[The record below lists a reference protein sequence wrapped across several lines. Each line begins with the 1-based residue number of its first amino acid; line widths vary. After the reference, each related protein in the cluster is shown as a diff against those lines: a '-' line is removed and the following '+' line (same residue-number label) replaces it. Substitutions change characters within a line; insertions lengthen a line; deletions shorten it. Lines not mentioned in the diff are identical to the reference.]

1 GGHSVNPDASA
12 PAFQEEAGVRALEFW
27 QSLIDDGLM
36 PAAQHGVSRDPFIA
50 GRVGFLMAST
60 ASVATVAG
68 GASFEFGTDMLPGNV
83 RRGTTVGGA
92 ALVMF
97 PSTPEKELA
106 TWRLLKF
113 LTSVDNSI
121 KFTIAT
127 GYVPISP
134 AAAES
139 EAIRTLLR
147 QRPEYAAG
155 FEQLAVSSQ
164 YPHFFSMG
172 TMDNLLV
179 DAIEAVELGGRTPA
193 AALAAAAEA
202 LIADIAA
209 NQ

>member
-1 GGHSVNPDASA
+1 
-12 PAFQEEAGVRALEFW
+12 
-27 QSLIDDGLM
+27 
-36 PAAQHGVSRDPFIA
+36 
-50 GRVGFLMAST
+50 
-60 ASVATVAG
+60 VAG
-68 GASFEFGTDMLPGNV
+68 GATFEFGTDMLPGNV

-113 LTSVDNSI
+113 LTSVDNSVD
-121 KFTIAT
+121 FTVAT

-134 AAAES
+134 AAANS
-139 EAIRTLLR
+139 PVIQSLLIE
-147 QRPEYAAG
+147 QPEYAAG

-164 YPHFFSMG
+164 YPHFFAMG

-179 DAIEAVELGGRTPA
+179 DAIEAVELGGQAPA
-193 AALAAAAEA
+193 DALNAAAEA
-202 LIADIAA
+202 LAIEIAA